1 MANGEHIEV
10 AKAFITIV
18 PSMEGSQKTISEE
31 MGAVTEPA
39 AKEAGEKSGK
49 TLGENLAKGLKAT
62 TAVIAGAMA
71 AATGAAVA
79 TGKAFIDTANDI
91 SAMGDQIGDNAAKM
105 GISTQAYQEWDFIL
119 QRAGSSI
126 DSMKT
131 SMKTLANAAE
141 SGSDAFAQLGISQ
154 EEVASLNQEQL
165 FARTVSA
172 LSDVDDV
179 TTRTALASKLL
190 GKGAMELGGVFDMT
204 SEEIEATKQEMYDL
218 GVYMD
223 KDMINASDR
232 YQDTMLNMQDSVK
245 GLKMSL
251 VKNFLPG
258 ITTVME
264 GLSLV
269 FSGRGG
275 VAQIK
280 EGLTSIIQN
289 ITAMAPQLFELA
301 GVLIQSLLD
310 GFAPMLP
317 QLVSSLFSFLEQGLL
332 TITGLIPQLTPVIVT
347 GIQGIMTALFSSLP
361 VIIDGLTTLLID
373 LVTWLSEGNNV
384 TMFVDGIIELVSKL
398 ASSMAAV
405 LPVLIPAIVTIISE
419 VALAL
424 TDPENVSMLLNA
436 TLDIVAAVVEA
447 LINSLPLILKL
458 VIDLGVNIVEG
469 TVAFLGTLLSRLGEW
484 IGQALSNVGKFAT
497 DVVNKVKDLPKKFLN
512 GAATFLR
519 NLLTNIGQWITQA
532 LSKVGEFATNI
543 FNRVKDL
550 PSKFSELGK
559 NIIQGLINGVK
570 KLASSAVETVK
581 SIGTSLVNGVKSTL
595 KIGSPSKV
603 FAQIGAWTAEGF
615 AIGYEDTMDDVAA
628 DMQSS
633 MEDLT
638 GNMTATVK
646 AYGPQGA
653 ETVGNETVYN
663 GGNVSINV
671 YGAEGQSIT
680 ALADEVAYRLQ
691 EMTRRKEM
699 IWG

>member
-1 MANGEHIEV
+1 MNCTSGYRRDNMANGEHIEV

-18 PSMEGSQKTISEE
+18 PSMEGSQKAISEE
-31 MGAVTEPA
+31 MGAATEPA

-49 TLGENLAKGLKAT
+49 TLGENLAKGLKTT

-91 SAMGDQIGDNAAKM
+91 SAAGDAIGDNAAKM

-141 SGSDAFAQLGISQ
+141 SGSDAFAALGISQ

-172 LSDVDDV
+172 LSDINDV

-204 SEEIEATKQEMYDL
+204 SDEIEATKQEMYDL

-223 KDMINASDR
+223 EDMIASSDK

-251 VKNFLPG
+251 VKDFLPG
-258 ITTVME
+258 ITSVMD
-264 GLSLV
+264 GLSMV

-275 VAQIK
+275 VEQIK
-280 EGLTSIIQN
+280 EGLTSVIQN
-289 ITAMAPQLFELA
+289 ITAMAPQLFALA

-317 QLVSSLFSFLEQGLL
+317 QLVTSLFSFLEQGLL
-332 TITGLIPQLTPVIVT
+332 TLTGLIPQLTPVIVS
-347 GIQGIMTALFSSLP
+347 GIQGILTALFSSLP
-361 VIIDGLTTLLID
+361 LIIDGLTTLLVD
-373 LVTWLSEGNNV
+373 LVSWLADGNNV
-384 TMFVDGIIELVSKL
+384 TMFVNGIVELVSKL
-398 ASSMAAV
+398 ASSMAVV

-419 VALAL
+419 LALAL
-424 TDPENVSMLLNA
+424 TDPENVGMLLNA
-436 TLDIVAAVVEA
+436 TLDIVEAIVMA
-447 LINSLPLILKL
+447 LINSLPQILNL
-458 VIDLGVNIVEG
+458 VLRLGENIIKG
-469 TVAFLGTLLSRLGEW
+469 TITFLGTLLSRIGQW
-484 IGQALSNVGKFAT
+484 IGQALGEVGKFASN
-497 DVVNKVKDLPKKFLN
+497 V
-512 GAATFLR
+512 
-519 NLLTNIGQWITQA
+519 
-532 LSKVGEFATNI
+532 FA
-543 FNRVKDL
+543 RVKDL
-550 PSKFSELGK
+550 PNKFLNLGRD
-559 NIIQGLINGVK
+559 IIQGLINGVK
-570 KLASSAVETVK
+570 KLASSAVDTVK
-581 SIGTSLVNGVKSTL
+581 SIGTNLVNGVKSVL

-615 AIGYEDTMDDVAA
+615 AIGYEDTMDDVAT
-628 DMQSS
+628 DMQNS
-633 MEDLT
+633 MNDLT
-638 GNMTATVK
+638 GNMSATVT
-646 AYGPQGA
+646 AYGPQNSASLG
-653 ETVGNETVYN
+653 GGTVYN
-663 GGNVSINV
+663 GGNISINV

-680 ALADEVAYRLQ
+680 ALADEVAYKLQ
-691 EMTRRKEM
+691 DMTRRKELV
-699 IWG
+699 WG